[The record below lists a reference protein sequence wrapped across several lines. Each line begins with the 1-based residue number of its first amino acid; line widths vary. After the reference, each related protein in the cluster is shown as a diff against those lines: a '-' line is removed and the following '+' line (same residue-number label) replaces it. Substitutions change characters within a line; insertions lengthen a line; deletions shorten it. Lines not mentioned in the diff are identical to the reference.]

1 MVDTPPPIAP
11 PFGLTVDELV
21 SYHRRACN
29 YARFRI
35 SDAGARQYD
44 ETDHQLIEDFDPSR
58 MILEIRQ
65 EIADAINYL
74 VGLDL
79 QLGRWQRRI
88 EEIPA

>member
-1 MVDTPPPIAP
+1 MAEIPPPIAP

-21 SYHRRACN
+21 SHHRRACN

-35 SDAGARQYD
+35 QDAGAREYD
-44 ETDHQLIEDFDPSR
+44 KEDHQIIEDYDPSR

-65 EIADAINYL
+65 EVADAINYL

-79 QLGRWQRRI
+79 QLGRWQRRMADI
-88 EEIPA
+88 G